1 TCSSHNGNRKSSQ
14 PAGTIQYNVG
24 NRDTLRSI
32 AVNFNTTPSAIM
44 KLNKLTSSYI
54 FPEQVLFVPETNI
67 LKPTVEQVSQNSG
80 TNFDGDFSFLAPL
93 SASPGISQTSDT
105 SVEGKQPRTRMFSTE
120 SEPFEE
126 NFIKMTVRYITSTQE
141 TVEGVLLVTPTSIM
155 FDPDANDPLAIL
167 HGCEKFGIMC
177 NLSLITSVSM
187 FCDKLPILNSSVKQS
202 LLTDQ
207 THISDSNYCFS
218 KIPEPPKPK
227 DENNTPPHDGQ
238 LVDISSDSTPTITP
252 TLPTNQEA
260 QKSPTGQ
267 SETSDK
273 EEKVTTRAEVK
284 LKEEFPFL
292 HSVVKSVEGIRFFEF
307 LVKSENHVTPY
318 HAHCDVTDTT
328 VRSWNCINI
337 ELGSIASSIY
347 RHNLAYLSSMSGC
360 DSEGFSSS
368 EVGAVSRSLF
378 LHVYNA
384 HVDEINKR
392 NIRHTRR
399 VMWPQSFAITASSD
413 ITRIDQTTKW
423 LFWEAGN
430 FKWHNYSATYTSFEI
445 GRKIAQYPALK
456 HKRQKLHVYLINIR
470 NITTPPFHRERMY
483 LCVRS
488 NTPMMKTFSIHSDLE
503 KGNTS
508 MTSSSRSNDESKEIW
523 FQTHRERSDQLL
535 AFFMQWNPDPYTL
548 DFAEQNGFVV
558 MDPLTEFEIN
568 DKPKSRIEKEW
579 EVRFLS
585 RRQIS
590 FRLNALKRRE
600 RKVSE
605 KQSHVIVSVE
615 EAQRRSTLG
624 AIELADDDT
633 SLMPDLLDSSNLLND
648 DTFFQL
654 CRHIPARTIGCA
666 WKLLYSTFEHGMSL
680 RTLYRK
686 VTNKYHEDTPVVIV
700 VQDSNG
706 HVFGAFCSNE
716 PHVSEHFYGTGE
728 TFLFTLEPNIEIFT
742 WSGENNFFVKGNPD
756 SLSIGGGDGAS
767 GLWLDSDLC
776 HGSSHTCL
784 TFQNNPLASTEDFF
798 IQNVEVWGFDAS

>member
-1 TCSSHNGNRKSSQ
+1 MFSTCSSHNGNRKPSQ

-24 NRDTLRSI
+24 SRDTLRSI

-67 LKPTVEQVSQNSG
+67 LKPTADQVSPNSG

-93 SASPGISQTSDT
+93 SASPDQFDFSKPKKFQDLLVVSTQEDIKDANSNSKLLTDIGSDTNKPEVTTETPVSPTITRGISQTSDT

-187 FCDKLPILNSSVKQS
+187 FCDKGCSS
-202 LLTDQ
+202 T
-207 THISDSNYCFS
+207 S
-218 KIPEPPKPK
+218 KIPEPLKPK
-227 DENNTPPHDGQ
+227 DENTPPHDDL

-252 TLPTNQEA
+252 TSSTNQEA
-260 QKSPTGQ
+260 PKSPTSQ
-267 SETSDK
+267 SESSDK

-292 HSVVKSVEGIRFFEF
+292 HSVVKSVEEFFPDEETNQ
-307 LVKSENHVTPY
+307 SG
-318 HAHCDVTDTT
+318 
-328 VRSWNCINI
+328 
-337 ELGSIASSIY
+337 LGSPTQI
-347 RHNLAYLSSMSGC
+347 
-360 DSEGFSSS
+360 
-368 EVGAVSRSLF
+368 
-378 LHVYNA
+378 
-384 HVDEINKR
+384 
-392 NIRHTRR
+392 
-399 VMWPQSFAITASSD
+399 P
-413 ITRIDQTTKW
+413 
-423 LFWEAGN
+423 
-430 FKWHNYSATYTSFEI
+430 
-445 GRKIAQYPALK
+445 
-456 HKRQKLHVYLINIR
+456 
-470 NITTPPFHRERMY
+470 ERMY

-488 NTPMMKTFSIHSDLE
+488 NTPMMKTFSINSDLE

-568 DKPKSRIEKEW
+568 DKPKCDVIDSDTRGRSSTNTSLEFIEDFFAESRIEKEW
-579 EVRFLS
+579 E
-585 RRQIS
+585 
-590 FRLNALKRRE
+590 
-600 RKVSE
+600 
-605 KQSHVIVSVE
+605 IVSVE
-615 EAQRRSTLG
+615 EARRRSTLG

-648 DTFFQL
+648 DTLLEL

-756 SLSIGGGDGAS
+756 SLSIGGGDGSS